1 MIRGTNTQF
10 NFILPC
16 AVADIATAQIT
27 FWQDGYFGPAS
38 DRPLPIVKVLG
49 QCDLTDNPRELCI
62 TLNQE
67 ETLRFSEDR
76 KAYVQ
81 LKAVTSGD
89 ATVAYA
95 SKKRVITVYPVYD
108 DNILDDDIIPTPDFD
123 GLIILNG
130 GFIE

>member
-1 MIRGTNTQF
+1 MIKGSNTQF

-16 AVADIATAQIT
+16 AVSDITMAQIT

-38 DRPLPIVKVLG
+38 NRPLPLVKVLG
-49 QCDLTDNPRELCI
+49 QCTLTEDPKELCV

-81 LKAVTSGD
+81 LKAITND
-89 ATVAYA
+89 DVAYA
-95 SKKRVITVYPVYD
+95 SKKRIITVYPVYD

-130 GFIE
+130 GLIE